1 MIEKLPFD
9 LVPLLIDTTVHT
21 HCSLLKKYICN
32 NKNVSSF
39 FLSSLVD
46 TIPQFYDPAIFN
58 G

>member
-32 NKNVSSF
+32 N
-39 FLSSLVD
+39 
-46 TIPQFYDPAIFN
+46 DPAIFN